1 MFWGRYWG
9 GGSRGRMRSVAP
21 VGAIWAA
28 AHFKLPFA
36 CSIYLLLSAAHVR
49 SGLGDPGPARVF
61 RCPWKTGQGPQAGLL
76 CPSAVNSVVQLGKVE
91 DGVCTCLESFSRERE
106 ADASKAEGSGR
117 EGVCLLVWNA
127 RFFQL
132 EQLSPLSTWRI
143 DRAHRLSLWKK
154 PEGRDGEGVEEGGF
168 LEGFEY
174 PRGCRSKEK
183 VVMEI
188 RRERRLG
195 EGDLPLNRSLM
206 GH

>member
-1 MFWGRYWG
+1 MFWGRHWG
-9 GGSRGRMRSVAP
+9 GGSRGRVRSVAP

-28 AHFKLPFA
+28 AHFKLPFVGST
-36 CSIYLLLSAAHVR
+36 CLLLLSAAHVR
-49 SGLGDPGPARVF
+49 SGLGDPEPARVF
-61 RCPWKTGQGPQAGLL
+61 RCPWKTGQGPRAGLL
-76 CPSAVNSVVQLGKVE
+76 CLSSVSSVVQLGRVE
-91 DGVCTCLESFSRERE
+91 DGVCTCLESFSPERE
-106 ADASKAEGSGR
+106 ADASKTEGSGR

-143 DRAHRLSLWKK
+143 DRAHRLSLWKR
-154 PEGRDGEGVEEGGF
+154 PEGRDGERVEEGGS
-168 LEGFEY
+168 LKDLEY

-195 EGDLPLNRSLM
+195 EGDY
-206 GH
+206 H